1 MKYFNELKRKKEG
14 YFFILPGFIYMVI
27 ILGYPLLYNV
37 VLSLKNVNI
46 KTFASGNSIF
56 IGLQNYF
63 FLFQDPDFIQVL
75 KNTFVFTVSCIAGQF
90 VIGFF
95 LALFFSQKF
104 VLSGCI
110 RGLIFI
116 VYMLPMSVTALLGKN
131 MFDVT
136 SGVINDILMKI
147 GVIQVPVEWLLD
159 GSTAML
165 AVIIVNCWVGI
176 PFNMLLFITGLTGIS
191 REVYESAQVDGANSV
206 QRFAYITLPLMKSSI
221 MSVLMLGFIYTFK
234 VFDLIFVMTS
244 GGPINATEVL
254 GTFSYSLS
262 FNQNEFSMGAATA
275 MVLFACLFV
284 VGLIY
289 LRIISKEDN

>member
-1 MKYFNELKRKKEG
+1 MKRLIHSRRREG
-14 YFFILPGFIYMVI
+14 YVFILPGFIYMVV

-37 VLSLKNVNI
+37 ILSLKNVNI
-46 KTFASGNSIF
+46 KTFASGNSVF
-56 IGLQNYF
+56 VGLENYLS
-63 FLFQDPDFIQVL
+63 LFRNPDFVQVL
-75 KNTFVFTVSCIAGQF
+75 RNTFVFTISCIIGQF
-90 VIGFF
+90 LIGFL

-104 VLSGCI
+104 ALSGWI

-136 SGVINDILMKI
+136 SGVVNDMLMKF
-147 GVIQVPVEWLLD
+147 GVIQRPVEWLLG

-176 PFNMLLFITGLTGIS
+176 PFNMVLFITGLTGIS
-191 REVYESAQVDGANSV
+191 QEIYESAQVDGANSI
-206 QRFAYITLPLMKSSI
+206 QRFLYITLPLMKASI

-262 FNQNEFSMGAATA
+262 FKQSEFSMGAATA
-275 MVLFACLFV
+275 MILFACLFG

-289 LRIISKEDN
+289 LRIISKEDT

>member
-1 MKYFNELKRKKEG
+1 M
-14 YFFILPGFIYMVI
+14 
-27 ILGYPLLYNV
+27 GYPLLYNV
-37 VLSLKNVNI
+37 ILSLKNVNI
-46 KTFASGNSIF
+46 KTFASGNSVF
-56 IGLQNYF
+56 VGLENYLS
-63 FLFQDPDFIQVL
+63 LFRNPDFLQVL
-75 KNTFVFTVSCIAGQF
+75 RNTFVFTISCIIGQF
-90 VIGFF
+90 MIGFL

-104 VLSGCI
+104 VFSGWI

-136 SGVINDILMKI
+136 SGVVNDMLMKF
-147 GVIQVPVEWLLD
+147 GMIQRPVEWLLG

-191 REVYESAQVDGANSV
+191 QEIYESAQVDGANSI
-206 QRFAYITLPLMKSSI
+206 QRFLHITLPLMKASI

-262 FNQNEFSMGAATA
+262 FKQNEFSMGAATA
-275 MVLFACLFV
+275 MILFACLFG

-289 LRIISKEDN
+289 LRIISKEDT